1 MHQVR
6 QIHQPPIFGMT
17 TFQGLT
23 ATQWRNRIN
32 EYNPGMYTK
41 EFLKNKTAKELAQ
54 IQNGKSY
61 GVSESKSAAGSKPM
75 SAIRAKLEAIKQ
87 QKVSAIKKEKSASDS
102 VQQLLAALSKPD
114 KAPVRK
120 PKAPACKPA
129 KAKDETADLIKKL
142 IGALQGTVGSVTA
155 RGRRTMGASVRGR
168 SLGPKE
174 KHNPPNP
181 KSFFW
186 NSHPPML

>member
-1 MHQVR
+1 
-6 QIHQPPIFGMT
+6 MT

-32 EYNPGMYTK
+32 EYNPGMYSK

-61 GVSESKSAAGSKPM
+61 GESKSVAGSKSM
-75 SAIRAKLEAIKQ
+75 SAIRAKLEAIKK
-87 QKVSAIKKEKSASDS
+87 QKVSAIQKEKSASNS

-129 KAKDETADLIKKL
+129 KAKDEIADLIKKL
-142 IGALQGTVGSVTA
+142 IGVLQSTQA
-155 RGRRTMGASVRGR
+155 
-168 SLGPKE
+168 
-174 KHNPPNP
+174 NNP
-181 KSFFW
+181 KAKAKVQEWDPDSDDEEEE
-186 NSHPPML
+186 SDESEEE

>member
-1 MHQVR
+1 
-6 QIHQPPIFGMT
+6 MT

-61 GVSESKSAAGSKPM
+61 GESKSAAGSKPM

-102 VQQLLAALSKPD
+102 VQQLLATLSKPV

-142 IGALQGTVGSVTA
+142 IGVLQGSQA
-155 RGRRTMGASVRGR
+155 
-168 SLGPKE
+168 
-174 KHNPPNP
+174 NNP
-181 KSFFW
+181 KAKAKVQEWDPDSDDEEEE
-186 NSHPPML
+186 SDESEEE

>member
-32 EYNPGMYTK
+32 EYNPGMYSK

-61 GVSESKSAAGSKPM
+61 GVSESKSAAGSKQM
-75 SAIRAKLEAIKQ
+75 STIRAKLD
-87 QKVSAIKKEKSASDS
+87 AIKKQKISAIQKDKSASDS

-114 KAPVRK
+114 KAPVRRPAK
-120 PKAPACKPA
+120 AKAPVRRPA

-142 IGALQGTVGSVTA
+142 IGVLQSKAKVQERDTDSDDE
-155 RGRRTMGASVRGR
+155 SDE
-168 SLGPKE
+168 SE
-174 KHNPPNP
+174 EE
-181 KSFFW
+181 
-186 NSHPPML
+186 

>member
-1 MHQVR
+1 MHKVR

-61 GVSESKSAAGSKPM
+61 GVSESKSVAGSKPNPM
-75 SAIRAKLEAIKQ
+75 SAIRAKLEAIKK

-102 VQQLLAALSKPD
+102 VQQLLAALSNPD

-120 PKAPACKPA
+120 PKAPARKPA
-129 KAKDETADLIKKL
+129 QAKDGTADLIKKL
-142 IGALQGTVGSVTA
+142 ISVLQD
-155 RGRRTMGASVRGR
+155 
-168 SLGPKE
+168 
-174 KHNPPNP
+174 NPNAKAKVQAWDPD
-181 KSFFW
+181 SDDEED
-186 NSHPPML
+186 SDESEEE

>member
-32 EYNPGMYTK
+32 EYNPGMYSK

-61 GVSESKSAAGSKPM
+61 GVSESKSAAWIATPPPSSFCPGEGLSCGLRYLRIIFVRWEPLEVYYLRIIFGQ
-75 SAIRAKLEAIKQ
+75 SRAL
-87 QKVSAIKKEKSASDS
+87 
-102 VQQLLAALSKPD
+102 
-114 KAPVRK
+114 
-120 PKAPACKPA
+120 
-129 KAKDETADLIKKL
+129 
-142 IGALQGTVGSVTA
+142 GALGLGVP
-155 RGRRTMGASVRGR
+155 ASSQRATSG
-168 SLGPKE
+168 G
-174 KHNPPNP
+174 
-181 KSFFW
+181 
-186 NSHPPML
+186 

>member
-1 MHQVR
+1 
-6 QIHQPPIFGMT
+6 MT

-32 EYNPGMYTK
+32 EYNPGMYSK
-41 EFLKNKTAKELAQ
+41 ELLKNKNAKELAQ

-61 GVSESKSAAGSKPM
+61 GISGSKPM
-75 SAIRAKLEAIKQ
+75 STIRAKLDAIKQ
-87 QKVSAIKKEKSASDS
+87 QKASAIKKEKSASDG

-142 IGALQGTVGSVTA
+142 IGVLQSKAKAKVQERDTDSDDE
-155 RGRRTMGASVRGR
+155 SDE
-168 SLGPKE
+168 SE
-174 KHNPPNP
+174 EE
-181 KSFFW
+181 
-186 NSHPPML
+186 

>member
-1 MHQVR
+1 MS
-6 QIHQPPIFGMT
+6 
-17 TFQGLT
+17 LWT

-32 EYNPGMYTK
+32 DYNPGMYTK

-61 GVSESKSAAGSKPM
+61 GESKSAAESKPM
-75 SAIRAKLEAIKQ
+75 SAIRQKLEAIKK
-87 QKVSAIKKEKSASDS
+87 QKVSAIQKSRCASHG

-120 PKAPACKPA
+120 PKAPACKPV

-142 IGALQGTVGSVTA
+142 IGVLQGTQA
-155 RGRRTMGASVRGR
+155 
-168 SLGPKE
+168 
-174 KHNPPNP
+174 NNP
-181 KSFFW
+181 KAKAKVQEWDPDSDDEED
-186 NSHPPML
+186 SDESEEE

>member
-1 MHQVR
+1 
-6 QIHQPPIFGMT
+6 MT

-32 EYNPGMYTK
+32 DYNPGMYSK

-54 IQNGKSY
+54 IQNGKFY
-61 GVSESKSAAGSKPM
+61 GVSGSKPM
-75 SAIRAKLEAIKQ
+75 SAIRAKLDTIK
-87 QKVSAIKKEKSASDS
+87 KEKMSAIKKEKSASDS

-129 KAKDETADLIKKL
+129 KALAKDEAADLIKKL
-142 IGALQGTVGSVTA
+142 IGVLQGTQV
-155 RGRRTMGASVRGR
+155 
-168 SLGPKE
+168 
-174 KHNPPNP
+174 NNP
-181 KSFFW
+181 KAKAKVQEWDPDSDDEEEE
-186 NSHPPML
+186 SDESEEE

>member
-32 EYNPGMYTK
+32 EYNPGMYSK

-61 GVSESKSAAGSKPM
+61 GVSGSKPM
-75 SAIRAKLEAIKQ
+75 STIRAKLDAIKQ
-87 QKVSAIKKEKSASDS
+87 QKASAIKKEKSASDS

-129 KAKDETADLIKKL
+129 KAKDDTADLIKKL
-142 IGALQGTVGSVTA
+142 IGALQGTQI
-155 RGRRTMGASVRGR
+155 
-168 SLGPKE
+168 
-174 KHNPPNP
+174 HNPKANWLRLRF
-181 KSFFW
+181 SQE
-186 NSHPPML
+186 

>member
-32 EYNPGMYTK
+32 QYNPGMYKK
-41 EFLKNKTAKELAQ
+41 ELLRDKTAKELAH

-61 GVSESKSAAGSKPM
+61 GIPSKHDKSKPM
-75 SAIRAKLEAIKQ
+75 SAIRAKLDAIKK

-142 IGALQGTVGSVTA
+142 IGVLQSKVQEQDTESD
-155 RGRRTMGASVRGR
+155 
-168 SLGPKE
+168 E
-174 KHNPPNP
+174 
-181 KSFFW
+181 
-186 NSHPPML
+186 

>member
-6 QIHQPPIFGMT
+6 ETHQPPIFSMT

-32 EYNPGMYTK
+32 EYNPGMYSK

-61 GVSESKSAAGSKPM
+61 GASESKPM
-75 SAIRAKLEAIKQ
+75 TAIRAKLDAIRKE
-87 QKVSAIKKEKSASDS
+87 KVSAIKKEKSASDGLH
-102 VQQLLAALSKPD
+102 QLLANLNKSD

-120 PKAPACKPA
+120 SAKAPA
-129 KAKDETADLIKKL
+129 KDKTADLIKQL
-142 IGALQGTVGSVTA
+142 IGVLQATQA
-155 RGRRTMGASVRGR
+155 NK
-168 SLGPKE
+168 PKRKAKVQE
-174 KHNPPNP
+174 WEPDSNDEED
-181 KSFFW
+181 SDE
-186 NSHPPML
+186 SDEE

>member
-1 MHQVR
+1 
-6 QIHQPPIFGMT
+6 MT

-32 EYNPGMYTK
+32 EYNPGMYSK

-75 SAIRAKLEAIKQ
+75 SAIRAKLEAIKK
-87 QKVSAIKKEKSASDS
+87 QKISAIQKEKFASSS

-114 KAPVRK
+114 KAPVPK

-142 IGALQGTVGSVTA
+142 IGVLQGA
-155 RGRRTMGASVRGR
+155 
-168 SLGPKE
+168 
-174 KHNPPNP
+174 NNP
-181 KSFFW
+181 KAKAKAQEWDPDSDDDEEE
-186 NSHPPML
+186 SDESDEE